1 MDTDNF
7 KDLPRTDKWNIVR
20 DHFYRTKPNYAEF
33 TSNPVEH
40 IANNF
45 EICKEWSPLRN
56 FFFERLCA
64 AEFHWFFVQGVDAL
78 LNGLYVPAVSSLLN
92 GIEASLR
99 VTLDQI
105 NNPNNEVKNLS
116 PYTVLSNTLII
127 NAKDKGMPTD
137 FLSFPG
143 EIDFNQKLNSRKPNR
158 IDVEIVRQRNNICH
172 GNILEF
178 VNRDLGIENSFFTP
192 VSLRKLSFDLLDVS
206 GIWAEK
212 LGEYRKGKNLLHYDK
227 K

>member
-1 MDTDNF
+1 MTTEKF
-7 KDLPRTDKWNIVR
+7 KAPQSNYKWDVVR
-20 DHFYRTKPNYAEF
+20 EHFYTTQPNYIEF
-33 TSNPVEH
+33 TSNHAEH
-40 IANNF
+40 IKNHF
-45 EICKEWSPLRN
+45 EISREWSFLRN

-64 AEFHWFFVQGVDAL
+64 AEFHWFFVQGIDAL

-105 NNPNNEVKNLS
+105 SNPTNELKNLT
-116 PYTVLSNTLII
+116 PYKVLSNSLIN
-127 NAKDKGMPTD
+127 NAKNHGMPTD
-137 FLSFPG
+137 CLAFPG
-143 EIDFNQKLNSRKPNR
+143 EIDFNQKLNSLKPQK

-178 VNRDLGIENSFFTP
+178 VNSDLGVENSFFTP
-192 VSLRKLSFDLLDVS
+192 VSLRKLSFDLLDIS
-206 GIWAEK
+206 GFWAEK
-212 LGEYRKGKNLLHYDK
+212 LSEYRKSNNLLHYNK

>member
-1 MDTDNF
+1 MPNDKF
-7 KDLPRTDKWNIVR
+7 KDLSRTDKWNVVR
-20 DHFYRTKPNYAEF
+20 EHFYKTQPNYIEF
-33 TSNPVEH
+33 TSNPSEH
-40 IANNF
+40 VINHF
-45 EICKEWSPLRN
+45 EISKEWSPLRN

-105 NNPNNEVKNLS
+105 NNPNKEIKDLT
-116 PYTVLSNTLII
+116 PYKVLSNNLII
-127 NAKDKGMPTD
+127 NARDYGMPTD
-137 FLSFPG
+137 CLAFPN
-143 EIDFNQKLNSRKPNR
+143 ELDFNQKLNSIKPNK

-178 VNRDLGIENSFFTP
+178 VNRELGVENSFFTP

-206 GIWAEK
+206 GEWAEK
-212 LGEYRKGKNLLHYDK
+212 LGKFREIKQILN
-227 K
+227 